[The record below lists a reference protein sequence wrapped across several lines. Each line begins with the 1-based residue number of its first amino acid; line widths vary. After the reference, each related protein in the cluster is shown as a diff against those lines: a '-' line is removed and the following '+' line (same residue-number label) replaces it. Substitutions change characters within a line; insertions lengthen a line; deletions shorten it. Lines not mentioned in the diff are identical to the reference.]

1 MANVSSIAPTV
12 RNSLFLGVS
21 IVCGFSA
28 GIGCMGRRFSKK
40 VSLLNSARTYLE
52 HDISLLYTNGI
63 SYLLAAIL
71 QGKVDGKSL

>member
-52 HDISLLYTNGI
+52 HDISLLYT